1 MSKQYRNA
9 PIIEAVCEFRLP
21 SEVKWDLTIPGLL
34 YEKIKDEFPNRE
46 QRLFQE
52 VETTKTPQGVEQQ
65 VRANERALLFADDRK
80 SFVQIGAHLLAVNCL
95 KPYPSWNGFLP
106 KIETAFRALTQTV
119 GVGQLQ
125 RIGLR
130 YINRIAVPQEPV
142 GLEQYFEF
150 RPFLGGGLPA
160 TTMTD
165 FLVGCV
171 LRFSGERDSC
181 KIQLATVVPDQPGGR
196 AFLLDL
202 DYFLSQPDSILADQA
217 LEWVENA
224 HQQVEN
230 LFEGCIT
237 ERLRDL
243 FQEVK

>member
-1 MSKQYRNA
+1 MSKKYRNA
-9 PIIEAVCEFRLP
+9 PIIEAVCEFRFP
-21 SEVKWDLTIPGLL
+21 NEVKWDLTIPGLL
-34 YEKIKDEFPNRE
+34 YEKIKNEFPVRE
-46 QRLFQE
+46 QRWFQE

-80 SFVQIGAHLLAVNCL
+80 SFVQIGTHLLAINCL
-95 KPYPSWNGFLP
+95 KPYPAWNGFLP
-106 KIETAFRALTQTV
+106 KIETALHALTQIV
-119 GVGQLQ
+119 SIGQLQ

-130 YINRIAVPQEPV
+130 YINRVGIAQEPFR
-142 GLEQYFEF
+142 LEEYFEF

-171 LRFSGERDSC
+171 LPFSGERDSC

-224 HQQVEN
+224 HRQVEN

-237 ERLRDL
+237 NRLRDL
-243 FQEVK
+243 FQEVE